1 MKQTPSKSNS
11 TSLSIRKTY
20 NLNSKSALI
29 TKSKYILKNS
39 WQAFKVA
46 MVAIKQRNKRPFQ
59 EIERIRD
66 ALNDSILS
74 TIFQNIFWL
83 SYQCAFRIQIVCFS
97 YRQAGA
103 IWFWRCLLHI
113 NYIPNP
119 IVGAIISELAP
130 SDIHREFESGA
141 GQTNS

>member
-1 MKQTPSKSNS
+1 MQQTPSKSNS

-66 ALNDSILS
+66 ALNDSIY
-74 TIFQNIFWL
+74 IYFW
-83 SYQCAFRIQIVCFS
+83 
-97 YRQAGA
+97 
-103 IWFWRCLLHI
+103 
-113 NYIPNP
+113 
-119 IVGAIISELAP
+119 
-130 SDIHREFESGA
+130 
-141 GQTNS
+141 

>member
-20 NLNSKSALI
+20 NSKSALI

-66 ALNDSILS
+66 ALNDSIY
-74 TIFQNIFWL
+74 IYFW
-83 SYQCAFRIQIVCFS
+83 
-97 YRQAGA
+97 
-103 IWFWRCLLHI
+103 
-113 NYIPNP
+113 
-119 IVGAIISELAP
+119 
-130 SDIHREFESGA
+130 
-141 GQTNS
+141 